1 MAARN
6 MKWTHDT
13 LHTPVCGILGCAHP
27 IVVAGMGGVARSD
40 LVAAVAEAGGYGFLG
55 MVREPPA
62 LIRAEIDRVRARTGS
77 PFGVNLIPHATDRA
91 LLDAEVDACIEAKI
105 PAVALFWDVY
115 PDIVR
120 RFRDEGIVVAYQ
132 VGSLDEA
139 IAAEGAGA
147 DILIAQGVEAGGHVR
162 DRESVFTLLPKVA
175 AQAGVPVLAAGGI
188 ADGKGLAAALS
199 LGAQGVV
206 VGTAFMATHE
216 SFAHDYHKQ
225 RLLSAGAGDTVLTD
239 AFHINWPSGAMVR
252 VIRNSVTRGEAG
264 DPFAGTEKIV
274 GEEEG
279 RPIYLFSTDSPLR
292 SMTGEFEAM
301 ALYAGESVARIG
313 EVISAGE
320 RLRSIL
326 EDAKARLRPG

>member
-6 MKWTHDT
+6 TKWTHDT

-27 IVVAGMGGVARSD
+27 IVVAGMGGVARSE

-62 LIRAEIDRVRARTGS
+62 LIRAEIDRVRALTRL

-91 LLDAEVDACIEAKI
+91 LLDAEVDACIAAKI

-120 RFRDEGIVVAYQ
+120 RFRDEGIIVAYQ

-147 DILIAQGVEAGGHVR
+147 DILIVQGSEAGGHVR
-162 DRESVFTLLPKVA
+162 GRESVSTLVPKVV

-188 ADGKGLAAALS
+188 ADGKGLAVALS

-206 VGTAFMATHE
+206 VGTAFIATHE

-225 RLLSAGAGDTVLTD
+225 RLLSAHAEDTVLTD
-239 AFHINWPSGAMVR
+239 FFHINWPRGATVR
-252 VIRNSVTRGEAG
+252 VIANSVTRGEAG
-264 DPFAGTEKIV
+264 DPFSGPKKTI

-292 SMTGEFEAM
+292 SMTGDFAAM
-301 ALYAGESVARIG
+301 ALYAGESVEGVTEI
-313 EVISAGE
+313 IPAGE
-320 RLRSIL
+320 RLRNIL
-326 EDAKARLRPG
+326 EEAKALLRPS